1 MNRRI
6 YWSDVMQFG
15 KLLDEIH
22 KEAFIVDAHNDL
34 AFDILRQRNFGKK
47 NVLENDYYEEL
58 RDAGVNLLVSSL
70 FIDPVFLPTMALQ
83 RALSQIYALIE
94 DVEESN
100 GKFVIVKDYNEIME
114 ARFNN
119 QIAILISFEGMMP
132 IYEDLGLLR
141 IFNELGVRLA
151 GLTWARRN
159 FLADGAN
166 YVDKIEGASGGLTE
180 FGVKAVKKCQ
190 SLNMILDV
198 SHINDAGFS
207 DLLKFSNGPI
217 IASHS
222 NARGIVETK
231 RNLSD
236 DQIRSI
242 ASRNGVIGINA
253 MDFLLVGEK
262 HSNPIESIADHID
275 YIVNLVGI
283 DYVGLGLDLNSRL
296 MKYSTVFEN
305 HNSKVVH
312 KDVVGD
318 YRELK
323 KLTKILI
330 RRKYDKSDICKIYG
344 GNFLRVFREVLK

>member
-1 MNRRI
+1 MRRRT
-6 YWSDVMQFG
+6 YWSDVMQFT
-15 KLLDEIH
+15 KVLNEIH
-22 KEAFIVDAHNDL
+22 KEAFIIDAHNDL
-34 AFDILRQRNFGKK
+34 AFDILRQRNFGKRK
-47 NVLENDYYEEL
+47 VLENDYYEEL

-70 FIDPVFLPTMALQ
+70 FIDPVFLPSMALQ

-94 DVEESN
+94 DVEESM

-141 IFNELGVRLA
+141 IFRELGVRLA

-166 YVDKIEGASGGLTE
+166 YVDKIEGVSGGLTE

-190 SLNMILDV
+190 SLGMVIDL
-198 SHINDAGFS
+198 SHINDEGFA
-207 DLLKFSNGPI
+207 DVLRFTNGPF

-222 NARGIVETK
+222 NARGIVDTK

-236 DQIRSI
+236 EQIRAI
-242 ASRNGVIGINA
+242 AARKGVIGINA
-253 MDFLLVGEK
+253 MDFLLIGQS

-283 DYVGLGLDLNSRL
+283 DYVGLGLDLNSKL
-296 MKYSTVFEN
+296 MKYNTVFEN
-305 HNSKVVH
+305 ENTKVAH

-323 KLTKILI
+323 KLTKILLK
-330 RRKYDKSDICKIYG
+330 RKYDKSDICKIYG
-344 GNFLRVFREVLK
+344 GNFLRVFKEVLK